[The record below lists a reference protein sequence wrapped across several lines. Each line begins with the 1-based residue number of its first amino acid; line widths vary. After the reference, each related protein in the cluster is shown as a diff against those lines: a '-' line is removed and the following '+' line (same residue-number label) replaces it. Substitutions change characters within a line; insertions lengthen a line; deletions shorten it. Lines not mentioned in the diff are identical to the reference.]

1 VLNLSFSAH
10 DLAQTRFATSPLQE
24 VVASI
29 RVLKEPASHIVHQ
42 PWVAETQPVLDHSG
56 IDLTPLSDLVP
67 MPSWYI
73 PDFLTPPATTP
84 APDFGA
90 QIAILRATPPAQLR
104 ADLGHMIGVES
115 PWLDELRADPPS
127 GLSRLAD
134 VIEAYWELAIAPHWP
149 RLRSLQQGDVLYRA
163 RRLADGGAARLFEDL
178 ASIVRWRDN
187 TLYIAHPRYSGSR
200 SLKGQGLLL
209 VPSVFVWP
217 SVFSSTIPPW
227 QPSLTYPARG
237 VASLWAPNDRPT
249 IEALTGVIG
258 RSRTLLLTELES
270 PASTTELAHR
280 TGLAVASVSE
290 HLSALRAAGL
300 VTAHRVGRFVLYA
313 RTTVADALV
322 MAPVDQGLGRV
333 W

>member
-1 VLNLSFSAH
+1 MLTLSFSAH
-10 DLAQTRFATSPLQE
+10 DLARTRLATSPLQE
-24 VVASI
+24 VVGSI

-42 PWVAETQPVLDHSG
+42 PWVAQTQPVLAESG
-56 IDLTPLSDLVP
+56 IDFTPLADLVP

-84 APDFGA
+84 VPDFAGQLA
-90 QIAILRATPPAQLR
+90 TLRATPPEQVR
-104 ADLGHMIGVES
+104 ADLGHMIDVAS
-115 PWLDELRADPPS
+115 PWAAELRANPAA
-127 GLSRLAD
+127 GLRRLAD

-149 RLRSLQQGDVLYRA
+149 RLHSLQQSDVLYRA

-178 ASIVRWRDN
+178 ASIVRWRDD
-187 TLYIAHPRYSGSR
+187 TLYIAHPRYSGWHD
-200 SLKGQGLLL
+200 LKGQGLLL
-209 VPSVFVWP
+209 IPSVFVWP

-227 QPSLTYPARG
+227 QPTLTYPARG
-237 VASLWAPNDRPT
+237 VASLWERKDRPT

-280 TGLAVASVSE
+280 TGLAAASVSE
-290 HLSALRAAGL
+290 HLTALRAAGL

-313 RTTVADALV
+313 RTTVADSLM
-322 MAPVDQGLGRV
+322 MAPVEHGLART
-333 W
+333 

>member
-1 VLNLSFSAH
+1 MLTLSFSAH

-29 RVLKEPASHIVHQ
+29 RVLKEPASQIVHQ
-42 PWVAETQPVLDHSG
+42 PWAIQTQPVLAESG
-56 IDLTPLSDLVP
+56 IDFTPLSDLVP

-84 APDFGA
+84 TPEFAA
-90 QIAILRATPPAQLR
+90 QMATLRSTPQEQVC
-104 ADLGHMIGVES
+104 ADLDHMIGVES
-115 PWLDELRADPPS
+115 PWLDELRADPKA

-134 VIEAYWELAIAPHWP
+134 VIEAYWELAIAPYWP
-149 RLRSLQQGDVLYRA
+149 RLHSLQQGDVFYRA

-178 ASIVRWRDN
+178 ASIVRWQDD
-187 TLYIAHPRYSGSR
+187 TLYIAHPRYSGSQP
-200 SLKGQGLLL
+200 LKGQGLLL
-209 VPSVFVWP
+209 IPSVFVWP

-227 QPSLTYPARG
+227 QPTLTYPARG
-237 VASLWAPNDRPT
+237 VASLWARKDQPT
-249 IEALTGVIG
+249 IEALTAVMG

-270 PASTTELAHR
+270 PASTTELAYR

-290 HLSALRAAGL
+290 HLTALRTAGL
-300 VTAHRVGRFVLYA
+300 VTAHRVGRFVLYV

-322 MAPVDQGLGRV
+322 MAPVEHSPARME
-333 W
+333 